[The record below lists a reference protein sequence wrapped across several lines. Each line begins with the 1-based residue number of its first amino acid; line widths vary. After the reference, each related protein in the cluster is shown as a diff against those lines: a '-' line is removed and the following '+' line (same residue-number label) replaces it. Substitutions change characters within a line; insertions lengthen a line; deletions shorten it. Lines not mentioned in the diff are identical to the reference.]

1 MKRRLC
7 QSSGKN
13 MRSLQY
19 LFITWLGF
27 ASITYQIPVCAF
39 ELDYI
44 VAVVDEDVVTNT
56 ELQIELKKITAQ
68 LQTKGV
74 ELPQKELLERQ
85 ILERMIIEKL
95 QLQTAQQAGIQIDD
109 ATLDRA
115 INSIATKNN
124 LSLSQLRDTVEQEG
138 ANFTDFREN
147 TRQQVQILRL
157 QAQEVV
163 NKVNVTE
170 QEVEQFLHRN
180 QLQNAGREAVQLQ
193 HILVSIPDGS
203 NPSVMQQAQE
213 KVERLMQQL
222 RSGTDFAKLALIF
235 SDGRQALDGGDLGW
249 MPLSQVPAIAADIAR
264 NLSPGSISEPIRNA
278 SGIHIFKLVAV
289 KNSGERQIVT
299 QTHAQHILIK
309 TNELISDQEAE
320 TRLAQLRMRIIGG
333 ESFAT
338 LARSHSNDTAS
349 AIKGG
354 DLGWINPGDT
364 VPEFEAQMKTLAL
377 NEISQPFRSAFGW
390 HLLQVLE
397 RRQHDSTEDA
407 LKTKARENLRARKVE
422 EALDLWL
429 RRLRDESYVEI
440 RLHQS
445 QDDIL

>member
-1 MKRRLC
+1 
-7 QSSGKN
+7 

-95 QLQTAQQAGIQIDD
+95 QLQTAQRAGIQIDD